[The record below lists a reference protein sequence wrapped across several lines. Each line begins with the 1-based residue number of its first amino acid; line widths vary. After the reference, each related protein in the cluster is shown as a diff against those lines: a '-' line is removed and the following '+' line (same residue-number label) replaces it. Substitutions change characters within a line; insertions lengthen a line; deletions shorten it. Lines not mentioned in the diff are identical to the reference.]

1 MKNKLSKGLSLSANP
16 KCLIKGIF
24 SAATD
29 VFTSFFR
36 KNDILKNNKLNSD
49 STDSPRTGEVLNNIT
64 FKGLDV
70 VRQYAALLKQRVQTG
85 TRARKALVVPRQAN
99 PLGRSMIEM
108 LGVLAI
114 IAVLL
119 VGGIAGYSKAMMM
132 WKIDKAINQY
142 THIIQGMLENQMSL
156 RSLPHQHIGPLLQEM
171 GIIPETWTI
180 NGLDIHDNI
189 GNNLRVYTNHGN
201 EKTMTFG
208 VIIGGGNTN
217 IYHKNN
223 ESQQICTAIL
233 RDFVQPLHAAVY
245 FAFLYQNG
253 VHYMSWRGDNT
264 FVSTHNTKTDKYIKD
279 MTPAEISEAC
289 QMCKDNGENAC
300 FILMYF

>member
-1 MKNKLSKGLSLSANP
+1 M
-16 KCLIKGIF
+16 
-24 SAATD
+24 
-29 VFTSFFR
+29 
-36 KNDILKNNKLNSD
+36 
-49 STDSPRTGEVLNNIT
+49 
-64 FKGLDV
+64 
-70 VRQYAALLKQRVQTG
+70 RQYAALLKQRVQTG

-189 GNNLRVYTNHGN
+189 GNNLRVYTNHSN

>member
-1 MKNKLSKGLSLSANP
+1 MTGGRGAGFVRLLRRYTPRNDVSIDTPHSALPRHSLQQ
-16 KCLIKGIF
+16 G
-24 SAATD
+24 
-29 VFTSFFR
+29 
-36 KNDILKNNKLNSD
+36 
-49 STDSPRTGEVLNNIT
+49 
-64 FKGLDV
+64 
-70 VRQYAALLKQRVQTG
+70 
-85 TRARKALVVPRQAN
+85 AREH
-99 PLGRSMIEM
+99 GRSMIEM
-108 LGVLAI
+108 LGVMAI
-114 IAVLL
+114 VAVLS
-119 VGGIAGYSKAMMM
+119 VGGIAGYSKAMEK
-132 WKIDKAINQY
+132 WKVDKAINQY

-156 RSLPHQHIGPLLQEM
+156 RSLPHQHIGQLLQEM

-208 VIIGGGNTN
+208 VVIGGGNTN

-233 RDFVQPLHAAVY
+233 RGFVQPLHASVY